1 MQPSESNLPADRQS
15 DFRAEPNPGEDDPAI
30 LSVPPAVI
38 GFLLL
43 LVVVLAC
50 IFYIA
55 AQVVQTP

>member
-1 MQPSESNLPADRQS
+1 MQPSEPDPLAEHQSNFS
-15 DFRAEPNPGEDDPAI
+15 AEPIHREDDPAI

>member
-1 MQPSESNLPADRQS
+1 MQPSESNPPADCQS
-15 DFRAEPNPGEDDPAI
+15 DFRAEPNPVEDDPAM